1 MAPPPRMSR
10 ARLLAVTKVGL
21 DVALT
26 TAKREQRRA
35 RTFMVVGWIGGR
47 IAKQR
52 RGGIDF
58 LWSSWNA
65 GIVRKRQRPRT
76 RQRHRGLTSRLKS
89 NLSEVTPQIHHP
101 QFPKGA
107 HHVLV

>member
-35 RTFMVVGWIGGR
+35 RTFMIVGWIGGR

-52 RGGIDF
+52 KAVSTTYG
-58 LWSSWNA
+58 
-65 GIVRKRQRPRT
+65 
-76 RQRHRGLTSRLKS
+76 RL
-89 NLSEVTPQIHHP
+89 ECWYCE
-101 QFPKGA
+101 KGNV
-107 HHVLV
+107 HVLANGIEA